1 MFQLWKKN
9 IIVHS
14 PLEGAAS
21 TNADDLQE
29 CDGEDV
35 GEDGEVGDDEKAQPD
50 VVSLGNC
57 AGYIIVVLL

>member
-21 TNADDLQE
+21 TNADNIQE
-29 CDGEDV
+29 CDGEDA
-35 GEDGEVGDDEKAQPD
+35 GEDDEVVHDEKAQPA
-50 VVSLGNC
+50 VVSLGDC
-57 AGYIIVVLL
+57 AGLY